1 MGKLRHGR
9 NVAVQVCLAI
19 LTESHRPA
27 YTANIYFLLALEA
40 RIPDRSYLSEIV
52 LLGFRVTG
60 TWMQEDRHK
69 DILVEQE
76 ATALVTP

>member
-1 MGKLRHGR
+1 MLPPNEFVPSLQKTFSLFWLSDFGIADEELKVRKYKG
-9 NVAVQVCLAI
+9 
-19 LTESHRPA
+19 
-27 YTANIYFLLALEA
+27 
-40 RIPDRSYLSEIV
+40 SYLSEIV